1 MPQPTPDRVDGG
13 SAPIDRLAP
22 TRRPARRAV
31 MRQGWQ
37 ELMFLH
43 WALPPAS
50 IRPLITGELELD
62 LFEGMAYVGLVAFT
76 MTGVRPVGLPAVPG
90 LSNFHET
97 NVRTYVHHRGR
108 DPGVW
113 FFSLDAANSVAVR
126 LARGLFHLPYHRSRM
141 FLERERLDSPAGTTP
156 QALRRSEALA
166 WPNPGIL
173 SDPRAGRR
181 ARSATPARY
190 ARTLLGRALSPLHPE
205 AGPALPGASPSPAI
219 PSPAGRRA
227 LPRREPAGRCGH
239 RPAHDHPARTFRR
252 RRGRRRLSP
261 PPTPVVRPLRL
272 TLSSVPSEETVCS
285 SLSIHQD
292 SSTARTAAPTLGR
305 SSRSLVAALLATAS
319 ALPLVPTWSRSPN
332 LHLRPPGHQLAS
344 RCAFLDLLSSC
355 VGIAVA
361 LLESRKMMLCIYT
374 DVLLR

>member
-1 MPQPTPDRVDGG
+1 MPQPTPARVDGG

-50 IRPLITGELELD
+50 IRPLITAELELD

-141 FLERERLDSPAGTTP
+141 FLERERLDPSAGTTP
-156 QALRRSEALA
+156 RLYAGVRRWPGPIPASYLIHAQAVG
-166 WPNPGIL
+166 PVQ
-173 SDPRAGRR
+173 PR
-181 ARSATPARY
+181 PARY
-190 ARTLLGRALSPLHPE
+190 ARALPGRALSPLHPE

-227 LPRREPAGRCGH
+227 LPRREPAGRRGH
-239 RPAHDHPARTFRR
+239 RPAHDHPPRTFRR
-252 RRGRRRLSP
+252 RRGRRGLPP
-261 PPTPVVRPLRL
+261 PPTPVVRPPRL
-272 TLSSVPSEETVCS
+272 TLPSVPSEETVRS

-292 SSTARTAAPTLGR
+292 SSTARTGGPNTREIVPEPRCRAAGNRVCTSSRANLVKIAQLAPTATWPSTGTSMR
-305 SSRSLVAALLATAS
+305 FSRLVIKLRRAS
-319 ALPLVPTWSRSPN
+319 PW
-332 LHLRPPGHQLAS
+332 H
-344 RCAFLDLLSSC
+344 
-355 VGIAVA
+355 
-361 LLESRKMMLCIYT
+361 Y
-374 DVLLR
+374 